1 MILEGQRLIDKAIAD
16 TGLDD
21 FGNHPLVEPLN
32 ILVQSMNAAKDAS
45 ELGRNHF
52 KSSVCSALTTRLQI
66 ENYTTEHPDLLN
78 GIIEKPIFIVGLPR
92 TGTTTLHH
100 LLNQDKNNHTLR
112 LWEAASPVPPPEEAT
127 YTTDPRVTKLRTAMS
142 VGGEQ
147 MKEMR
152 KLHLSDPE
160 GPDECHLL
168 FTRAIQTMEHPSLFH
183 LPGYSE
189 YIYST
194 NLNPL
199 YAYHKR
205 QLQLLQYKKPGN
217 WVLKAPFHQMGLKAI
232 LHTYPDAIIVQTH
245 RDPITLMASGASFG
259 HMIRKPWNNNPDPNV
274 SGRDWF
280 TMVDTYIRHFKQ
292 DRALLEPPRQGQF
305 LDVQYQQLLSNP
317 LEIVAK
323 IYALAGRKISDNAR
337 IDMQNWMDNH
347 PPNKHG
353 KHEYRLKDYGITEQ
367 EVLDSFNQ

>member
-1 MILEGQRLIDKAIAD
+1 MLESQKLIDKAIAA

-21 FGNHPLVEPLN
+21 FGNHPLMEPLN
-32 ILVQSMNAAKDAS
+32 ILLQSMNKADDAN

-52 KSSVCSALTTRLQI
+52 QNSVSNALTSRLQI
-66 ENYTTEHPDLLN
+66 QQYTMDHPDLLN
-78 GIIEKPIFIVGLPR
+78 GAVEKPIFIVGLPR

-112 LWEAASPVPPPEEAT
+112 LWEAASPVPPPEQAT
-127 YTTDPRVTKLRTAMS
+127 YTTDPRIAKLRAAMS
-142 VGGEQ
+142 MGGEQ
-147 MKEMR
+147 MEEMR

-183 LPGYSE
+183 LPDYAE
-189 YIYST
+189 YIYSSD
-194 NLNPL
+194 LHPL
-199 YAYHKR
+199 YDYHKR

-217 WVLKAPFHQMGLKAI
+217 WVLKAPFHQMGLQAI
-232 LHTYPDAIIVQTH
+232 LHTHPDAIIVQTH
-245 RDPITLMASGASFG
+245 RDPVTLMASGASFG
-259 HMIRKPWNNNPDPNV
+259 HKLRIPWNNNPDPTV

-280 TMVDTYIRHFKQ
+280 TMVDTYIRHFKR
-292 DRALLEPPRQGQF
+292 DRALLEPARPGQF
-305 LDVQYQQLLSNP
+305 MDVQYQQLLSNP
-317 LEIVAK
+317 LEIVEK
-323 IYALAGRKISDNAR
+323 IYGLAGRTISDDAR
-337 IDMQNWMDNH
+337 VDMQHWMDDH

-353 KHEYRLKDYGITEQ
+353 KHEYHLQDYGITEQ